1 MARAEKNLA
10 VVIPMF
16 NEEMNAERCVR
27 CVSEVLQSKLPDV
40 TLYIVDDGSKDA
52 TPRILADL
60 EAKSFPLKVVTHPVN
75 KGYGA
80 ALLTGARRAL
90 DDGFEYALFMDS
102 DLTNDPELI
111 PTFAAL
117 AAEGRYDVIK
127 ASRYVKG
134 GGMRGVPLYHRAVT
148 IVGNKIAALLF
159 GMGIHDC
166 TNGFRAVR
174 LRLLS
179 GLNFSQNG
187 FPVIAEELYL
197 LKTRKALATEFPY
210 ILTARKKN
218 EGKSKFRYR
227 PQLFYNYLKYAIKAA
242 FV

>member
-1 MARAEKNLA
+1 MSEKKLA

-27 CVSEVLQSKLPDV
+27 TVTDVLSKKLPAV
-40 TLYIVDDGSKDA
+40 TLYVVNDGSEDKTA
-52 TPRILADL
+52 EVLASL
-60 EAKSFPLKVVTHPVN
+60 TKENLPLKVVTHDIN

-80 ALLTGARRAL
+80 ALITGGRTAHA
-90 DDGFEYALFMDS
+90 DGFEYALFMDS

-111 PTFAAL
+111 PKFAEITAD
-117 AAEGRYDVIK
+117 GKFDVIK
-127 ASRYVKG
+127 ASRYVPG
-134 GGMRGVPLYHRAVT
+134 GGMKGVPLYHQAVT
-148 IVGNKIAALLF
+148 IVGNRVASFLF
-159 GMGIHDC
+159 GMGIRDC

-174 LRLLS
+174 LKLLS
-179 GLNFSQNG
+179 GLSFTQNG

-197 LKTRKALATEFPY
+197 LKTKKALATEFPY
-210 ILTARKKN
+210 ILTSRQKN

-227 PQLFYNYLKYAIKAA
+227 PRLFYNYLKYALKAA